1 MKRILILSFIVS
13 LLCLS
18 IPVSAG
24 ENLAKKLSGKILL
37 AVEDHGKTY
46 YVHEDGNRY
55 RVTKDTAQSIF
66 EQLALGI
73 SNKDLEKIPIK
84 NLNIKSMDINTE
96 NPKEEVLSEKEA
108 PKKADYAPY
117 NDKWLK
123 EQAEAKKEYP
133 VILSITDDKGNKNES
148 SNYNFQEGNSPNTET
163 ILKAGDIITI
173 TINAEDPKGRELYYT
188 WVSGINSPQVISP
201 FRKLTDDDFVKGNNV
216 LTYTI
221 TNADIEKSKPINI
234 IRVEGYIKSKKNK
247 YRNPDGFDDLTALS
261 YKTE

>member
-24 ENLAKKLSGKILL
+24 ENLAKKLLGKILL

-55 RVTKDTAQSIF
+55 RVTKDTAQAIF

-73 SNKDLEKIPIK
+73 SNEDLEKIPIK
-84 NLNIKSMDINTE
+84 NLTITPMTIET
-96 NPKEEVLSEKEA
+96 PKEEVLSEQETSDEYV
-108 PKKADYAPY
+108 PH

-133 VILSITDDKGNKNES
+133 FILSITDDKGNKNES
-148 SNYNFQEGNSPNTET
+148 SNYNFQEDNSSNTET
-163 ILKAGDIITI
+163 ILKAGDTIII
-173 TINAEDPKGRELYYT
+173 TINAEDPKGRELYYA
-188 WVSGINSPQVISP
+188 WVSNIDSPLVVKP
-201 FRKLTDDDFVKGNNV
+201 FRKLIDDDFVKGGNV

-221 TNADIEKSKPINI
+221 TEADIERSKPINI